1 MTDLEEERHRGSRAQ
16 SIMTDPIMIESF
28 QVLKGN
34 YFNAWA
40 DSMPTDTATR
50 EHCWNMYNAVRDLEG
65 QLESVIK
72 TGKFADKQLT
82 KGV

>member
-1 MTDLEEERHRGSRAQ
+1 MTDLEEERHRGARAQ

-50 EHCWNMYNAVRDLEG
+50 EHC
-65 QLESVIK
+65 
-72 TGKFADKQLT
+72 
-82 KGV
+82 

>member
-1 MTDLEEERHRGSRAQ
+1 MTDLENERHRGARAQ

-40 DSMPTDTATR
+40 DSMPTD
-50 EHCWNMYNAVRDLEG
+50 
-65 QLESVIK
+65 K
-72 TGKFADKQLT
+72 KQRQRKSQKKRSKRPNQKRPST
-82 KGV
+82 E

>member
-1 MTDLEEERHRGSRAQ
+1 
-16 SIMTDPIMIESF
+16 
-28 QVLKGN
+28 
-34 YFNAWA
+34 
-40 DSMPTDTATR
+40 
-50 EHCWNMYNAVRDLEG
+50 MYNAVRDLEG